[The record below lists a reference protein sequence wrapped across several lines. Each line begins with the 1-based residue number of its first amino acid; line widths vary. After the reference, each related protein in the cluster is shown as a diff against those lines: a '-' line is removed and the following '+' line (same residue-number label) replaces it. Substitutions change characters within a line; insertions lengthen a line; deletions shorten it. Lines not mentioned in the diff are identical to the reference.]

1 MVFVSGFAMAS
12 AFTAGP
18 AIGHLIA
25 HQVLADLRCFP
36 VAVVQRFGE
45 YPRSVDG
52 DVIMS
57 WHVFLDPVRESLRL
71 NR

>member
-1 MVFVSGFAMAS
+1 MVFVSGFAMAAHS
-12 AFTAGP
+12 RQVLP
-18 AIGHLIA
+18 GHLIA
-25 HQVLADLRCFP
+25 HELLADLRCFP

-52 DVIMS
+52 DVIRS
-57 WHVFLDPVRESLRL
+57 WHVFLDPVRESLGL